1 MTNLKLV
8 RVYQTIRLELVII
21 QDSSGLGFVHHGL
34 VHQVITHGSK
44 MHLHLLPIIITD
56 HSDRT
61 VILNP

>member
-1 MTNLKLV
+1 MV
-8 RVYQTIRLELVII
+8 RVYLTIRLELVII
-21 QDSSGLGFVHHGL
+21 QDSRLGFVHHGL
-34 VHQVITHGSK
+34 VHKVITHGSK